1 VHGAGGIPDTLL
13 GLATRH
19 PPAYEHPS
27 CSQSA
32 RVIGALTPAPA
43 APASRS
49 RAARALYAK
58 LGYAEDESSPGEEEA
73 AGYCILLRRL
83 SPAPAAAVAAAPLRP
98 VTNSYQL
105 EQLIFS

>member
-1 VHGAGGIPDTLL
+1 MKLLELAARKAGARALMLT
-13 GLATRH
+13 
-19 PPAYEHPS
+19 
-27 CSQSA
+27 
-32 RVIGALTPAPA
+32 VITANA
-43 APASRS
+43 
-49 RAARALYAK
+49 AARALYAK

-83 SPAPAAAVAAAPLRP
+83 SPAPSAAVAAAPLRP